1 MTIHRIQVPPALD
14 ARTTGELADNLER
27 AAAQPG
33 GVILLAG
40 AGGTFC
46 RGMDFTAL
54 LAAEDAGTLEA
65 ECARSVA
72 AFVECVWLI
81 RSCGKPVVAVVDG
94 PGVPRGARD
103 AGAWWPADPDPPV
116 KRAGRPGDPRV
127 HDRWTTAL
135 GGPMR
140 HPVSSPRRA
149 TAAPGRVRAMAGGVR
164 GGRSPLRLKRL
175 GGHIGAPHD
184 DR

>member
-27 AAAQPG
+27 AAAQSG

-81 RSCGKPVVAVVDG
+81 PSCGKPVVAVVDRETLAG
-94 PGVPRGARD
+94 GGGLVAARD
-103 AGAWWPADPDPPV
+103 LVGAAE
-116 KRAGRPGDPRV
+116 A
-127 HDRWTTAL
+127 WTL
-135 GGPMR
+135 C
-140 HPVSSPRRA
+140 
-149 TAAPGRVRAMAGGVR
+149 
-164 GGRSPLRLKRL
+164 
-175 GGHIGAPHD
+175 
-184 DR
+184 